1 MSVLELKPATIKEL
15 LLNLVEN
22 MPEDVTWDDIQY
34 QMYVCEAIEKGLQ
47 EMEESDGIPQ
57 EEAERIMDSWFE

>member
-1 MSVLELKPATIKEL
+1 MSVLELKPTTIKES

-57 EEAERIMDSWFE
+57 EEAERIMDSWFV

>member
-1 MSVLELKPATIKEL
+1 MSVLELKPTTIKES

-57 EEAERIMDSWFE
+57 EEAERIMDAWFV

>member
-1 MSVLELKPATIKEL
+1 MSVLELKPATIKES

-22 MPEDVTWDDIQY
+22 MPEDVTWDDVPY

-47 EMEESDGIPQ
+47 ELEESDGIHQ
-57 EEAERIMDSWFE
+57 EEAERIMDSWFV

>member
-1 MSVLELKPATIKEL
+1 MSVLELKPATIKES